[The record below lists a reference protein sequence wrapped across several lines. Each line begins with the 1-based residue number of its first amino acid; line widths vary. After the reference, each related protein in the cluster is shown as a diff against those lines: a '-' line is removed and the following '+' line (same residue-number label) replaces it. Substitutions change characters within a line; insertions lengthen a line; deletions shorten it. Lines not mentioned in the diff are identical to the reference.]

1 MGPPTYKLEILWSQT
16 GGSATVY
23 SFYRGHSEFISIFL
37 TCEDTRNLGHKALYC
52 SNRYSRFF
60 ILHLMNK
67 FLHLRVKKKHAY
79 HLFNKV
85 KGQSIRWA
93 LQEFVPVSVA
103 LTLWQLRPGIIL
115 IPPGL
120 KPTEPTEQCTRW
132 VTLTYRPSSKTL
144 KSWDLKDLTQKS
156 WFLILSF
163 HYMYTLM

>member
-23 SFYRGHSEFISIFL
+23 SFYRGHSEFIRIFL

-67 FLHLRVKKKHAY
+67 FLHLRVKKKHEY

-93 LQEFVPVSVA
+93 KVSHLA
-103 LTLWQLRPGIIL
+103 RICPSFCSINS
-115 IPPGL
+115 
-120 KPTEPTEQCTRW
+120 
-132 VTLTYRPSSKTL
+132 VTIKAWHNSHPSWIETYRT
-144 KSWDLKDLTQKS
+144 
-156 WFLILSF
+156 
-163 HYMYTLM
+163 Y